1 MRDLRDDFAA
11 LREQDRKD
19 APAFEETARA
29 RPRPKGVSPIV
40 YVLPAATMFAAAA
53 AFAIWIATRP
63 QAEPPAARAAAA
75 ARAPAPDPEPLG
87 FLLDEPAALA
97 RFTDFD
103 KDTR

>member
-1 MRDLRDDFAA
+1 MRDLREDFAA
-11 LREQDRKD
+11 LRDEDRKN
-19 APAFEETARA
+19 APAFEEMARA
-29 RPRPKGVSPIV
+29 RPRPKSVSPIV
-40 YVLPAATMFAAAA
+40 FVLPAAAMFAAAA

-63 QAEPPAARAAAA
+63 QAEPAASHAAAA
-75 ARAPAPDPEPLG
+75 APASVADPEPLG